1 MNLNKK
7 RVQITDIEHNMFF
20 IPKWKIKNG
29 FLWVCTLLLLNFA
42 PKKMT
47 RVNVTARLRGWKSP
61 ASRSLE
67 VPKSNKSLRTN
78 K

>member
-7 RVQITDIEHNMFF
+7 RVQITDIEHHMFF

-42 PKKMT
+42 PKK
-47 RVNVTARLRGWKSP
+47 
-61 ASRSLE
+61 
-67 VPKSNKSLRTN
+67 RTEAERQRT
-78 K
+78 KDE